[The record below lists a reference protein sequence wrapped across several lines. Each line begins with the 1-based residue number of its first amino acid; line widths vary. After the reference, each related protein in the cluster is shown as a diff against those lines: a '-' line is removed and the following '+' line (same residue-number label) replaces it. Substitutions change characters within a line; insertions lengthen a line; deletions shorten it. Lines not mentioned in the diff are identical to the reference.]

1 MLFDWIAFLILFF
14 VYLSFAAPPFVERLR
29 AAASTW
35 PRRVILAAG
44 VLPLVTIVALP
55 HLTTGDGEVLDDLL
69 GMALLITVVMSLLRL
84 RPSNAPPL
92 HWTDLALVLV
102 FWLPLEFFW
111 MSDLRLHL
119 LPEGRLRLS
128 LLVAIDLA
136 LLVYLV
142 LRPLPQVGY
151 TFRLTAQDGRHILI
165 ALTAYGAVAIPLG
178 SEMGFLAFSLAGGGL
193 IDWLLRWPIIYFFT
207 ALPEELLFR
216 GLLQNQLEG
225 RLRNARA
232 ALGIMAVVFGLAHL
246 NNPLPGFAVP
256 NWTYALMAAL
266 AGIAY
271 GWTWHRTHKITASA
285 IVHASVNFTW
295 ASFLSG

>member
-1 MLFDWIAFLILFF
+1 MLLDWIAFLLLFF
-14 VYLSFAAPPFVERLR
+14 VCLAFAAQSVVERLR
-29 AAASTW
+29 AVASTW
-35 PRRVILAAG
+35 PRRTILAAS
-44 VLPLVTIVALP
+44 VLPLVTVVALS
-55 HLTTGDGEVLDDLL
+55 HLATGAGEVLDDLL
-69 GMALLITVVMSLLRL
+69 GIALLITVVMSLLRL

-92 HWTDLALVLV
+92 HWTDVALILV
-102 FWLPLEFFW
+102 FWLPLEFFLL
-111 MSDLRLHL
+111 SNLKLHL
-119 LPEGRLRLS
+119 LPNGRLRVS

-142 LRPLPQVGY
+142 LRPLPRVGY
-151 TFRLTAQDGRHILI
+151 TFRLTARDGRCILI
-165 ALTAYGAVAIPLG
+165 ALIAYGVIAIPLG
-178 SEMGFLAFSLAGGGL
+178 LVTGFLAFSSAGGGL
-193 IDWLLRWPIIYFFT
+193 IDWLLRWPIVYFFT

-216 GLLQNQLEG
+216 GLIQNQFQA

-232 ALGIMAVVFGLAHL
+232 ALGMTAVIFGLAHL

>member
-1 MLFDWIAFLILFF
+1 MLLDWIAFLVLFF
-14 VYLSFAAPPFVERLR
+14 VYLAFGAPAFVERLR

-35 PRRVILAAG
+35 PRRVILVAG
-44 VLPLVTIVALP
+44 VLLPGTAVALW
-55 HLTTGDGEVLDDLL
+55 HLATGAEEVLDDLL
-69 GMALLITVVMSLLRL
+69 GMMLLVTVVCILLRL

-92 HWTDLALVLV
+92 HWTDLALVPV

-128 LLVAIDLA
+128 LLFAIDLA

-165 ALTAYGAVAIPLG
+165 ALIAYGAVAIPLG

-225 RLRNARA
+225 RFRNAQA
-232 ALGIMAVVFGLAHL
+232 ALGITAVVFGLAHL

-271 GWTWHRTHKITASA
+271 GWTWHRTHKVTASA

>member
-1 MLFDWIAFLILFF
+1 MLLDWIAFLLLFL
-14 VYLSFAAPPFVERLR
+14 VYLAFAAPTFIERLR

-35 PRRVILAAG
+35 PRRAILAAS
-44 VLPLVTIVALP
+44 VLPLVTIVALS
-55 HLTTGDGEVLDDLL
+55 HLATGAGEVLADLL
-69 GMALLITVVMSLLRL
+69 GMALLITVVMILLGL
-84 RPSNAPPL
+84 RPRYAPPL
-92 HWTDLALVLV
+92 HWTDVALILV

-111 MSDLRLHL
+111 LSNLKLHL
-119 LPEGRLRLS
+119 LPDGRLRVG

-142 LRPLPQVGY
+142 LRPLPRVGY
-151 TFRLTAQDGRHILI
+151 TFRLTAQDGRCILI
-165 ALTAYGAVAIPLG
+165 ALIAYGAVAIPLG
-178 SEMGFLAFSLAGGGL
+178 LAMGFLALSLAGAGL

-216 GLLQNQLEG
+216 GLIQNQLQA
-225 RLRNARA
+225 RLGNARA
-232 ALGIMAVVFGLAHL
+232 ALGITAVIFGLAHI

-266 AGIAY
+266 AGLAY
-271 GWTWHRTHKITASA
+271 GWTWHRTHKISASA